1 MRAFRQLRVQ
11 GQAAQRIAQLARTG
25 VHMSDPY
32 RAFLKKLLWVAIIY
46 LGLMAELGFLRGSGV
61 L

>member
-1 MRAFRQLRVQ
+1 
-11 GQAAQRIAQLARTG
+11 
-25 VHMSDPY
+25 MSDPY